1 MRSVVTRWHSLTR
14 RSRIPEMAASLG
26 LEPRQRDPESLVLP
40 LHYEAKMAK
49 DLKPLF
55 GSLQVAQSE
64 CQKLS
69 ASCLRGQP
77 DFRAFPSC
85 FHFQRAA
92 AFHHQEPR
100 ALQHLVDLVIVVLG
114 IVMEQE

>member
-1 MRSVVTRWHSLTR
+1 MPGLLG
-14 RSRIPEMAASLG
+14 AASLG

-85 FHFQRAA
+85 FHLPRAA
-92 AFHHQEPR
+92 AFHHQEPH
-100 ALQHLVDLVIVVLG
+100 ALPQPAALATALL
-114 IVMEQE
+114 

>member
-1 MRSVVTRWHSLTR
+1 MPGLLG
-14 RSRIPEMAASLG
+14 AASLG

-55 GSLQVAQSE
+55 CSLQVAQRE

-77 DFRAFPSC
+77 DFRAFSSF
-85 FHFQRAA
+85 FHFQRSA
-92 AFHHQEPR
+92 AFHHQETS
-100 ALQHLVDLVIVVLG
+100 ALQHLVDLVILLL
-114 IVMEQE
+114 